1 MSGNQKFSFG
11 THVRRKGMR
20 DLFLVLGTEKSGRIQ
35 IATLNWKTSARPD
48 ELELA

>member
-1 MSGNQKFSFG
+1 MNESRQFSFG

-20 DLFLVLGTEKSGRIQ
+20 DVFLVLGTEASGRIQ
-35 IATLNWKTSARPD
+35 IATLNWKTSAKSD